1 MNNQSNNLEK
11 KKSKPN
17 KEYDLDQDIS
27 IDKKKNDTIINK
39 TVLDETKLQEE
50 INQINKQIKEIK
62 LRGQA
67 KIDNI
72 RKINQSN
79 IKLIKYN
86 KLEEFSKKIL
96 PIIDYLE
103 EIIKIS
109 HKKNIQNSNIIQGLE
124 LTLQSLLNIIEKFGI
139 KREGK
144 ENELFQDHLHQSVSN
159 QTSEI
164 IPPNHII
171 SVIKFGYTL
180 NNIVLRKAL
189 VQLSI

>member
-17 KEYDLDQDIS
+17 KEYDLDKDIS